1 MWKMTRLQA
10 AQLAEELR
18 ALLAR
23 IPSDPGTLKDAERKS
38 LRREL
43 AAVSQE
49 LHEKLSILDHTKQP
63 ESFFDPS
70 DPALFGV
77 FAAIA
82 LMGQERVPLGALESN
97 RFYGSGVYA
106 IYYKGT
112 VDYYRPIASSETPI
126 YVGKA
131 SPASAVARS
140 PEDQGVKLHVR
151 LNEHRK
157 NIERANNLEIRD
169 FDCRYLVVQTGLQES
184 AENALIGLFHP
195 IWNSETKIL
204 YGFGKHGDSGDTRGN
219 DRSPW
224 DVIHPGRAWAVHD
237 KLKDSKTLSQITAEV
252 SNHFN
257 ANPPIPDVQHVLA
270 SLLAMIKRPR

>member
-1 MWKMTRLQA
+1 MTRPQA
-10 AQLAEELR
+10 AKLAEDLR
-18 ALLAR
+18 ALLAK
-23 IPSDPGTLKDAERKS
+23 IPADPTTLKDAERKS

-43 AAVSQE
+43 AAVSVE
-49 LHEKLSILDHTKQP
+49 LHEKLSILDHAKQP

-70 DPALFGV
+70 DPALFGI

-82 LMGQERVPLGALESN
+82 LMGQDRVPLASLESS

-106 IYYKGT
+106 IYYTGNFGLYKRLAG
-112 VDYYRPIASSETPI
+112 SENPI

-131 SPASAVARS
+131 IPATAAART
-140 PEDQGVKLHVR
+140 PEDQGVKLHGR

-157 NIERANNLEIRD
+157 NIERATSTLKVKD
-169 FDCRYLVVQTGLQES
+169 FECRYLVVQTGLQES

-195 IWNSETKIL
+195 IWNSETGIL

-224 DVIHPGRAWAVHD
+224 DVMHPGRAWAVHD
-237 KLKDSKTLSQITAEV
+237 KLKDSKTPADIASEVTA
-252 SNHFN
+252 HFKTH
-257 ANPPIPDVQHVLA
+257 PPVPDIQHVIT
-270 SLLAMIKRPR
+270 SLLSMIKRAR

>member
-1 MWKMTRLQA
+1 MNRSQA
-10 AQLAEELR
+10 VQLAEALR

-43 AAVSQE
+43 AAVSVE
-49 LHEKLSILDHTKQP
+49 LNERLSILDHAKQP

-82 LMGQERVPLGALESN
+82 LMGQERVPLTALKSGM
-97 RFYGSGVYA
+97 FYGSGVYA
-106 IYYKGT
+106 IYYTGKF
-112 VDYYRPIASSETPI
+112 DHYRPIAGSENPI

-131 SPASAVARS
+131 SPASAAART
-140 PEDQGVKLHVR
+140 PEDQGVKLHGR
-151 LNEHRK
+151 LNEHRR
-157 NIERANNLEIRD
+157 NIERATNLEIKD

-195 IWNSETKIL
+195 LWNSETKIL
-204 YGFGKHGDSGDTRGN
+204 YGFGKHGDSGDMRGN

-224 DVIHPGRAWAVHD
+224 DVIHPGRPWAVHD
-237 KLKDSKTLSQITAEV
+237 KLKDSKTLAQISEEVTA
-252 SNHFN
+252 HFN